1 MSITG
6 PSGQAIAGSPI
17 TGDVVPP
24 QSQSRIDMSTKL
36 LSLTT
41 TGVILAHAGGGRID

>member
-17 TGDVVPP
+17 TGDFVFP
-24 QSQSRIDMSTKL
+24 QSQSRIGMSTKL

-41 TGVILAHAGGGRID
+41 PGVILAHTGGGRLD